1 MSPLGSASLRRLA
14 ALALAAGLSASPA
27 VAADAQ
33 PAIPNATALGAVV
46 VTEGATDGVLR
57 RLPSLGRETKLSGE
71 SDRLS
76 WPVWVTAA
84 EATQAQRLRLTYTAA
99 VSVMPEASHLA
110 VTINDRTLGAWR
122 LSTGGTARTLDV
134 SLPAGSLRP
143 GWNLVRLDA
152 EQRHRVECSVS
163 STYELWTEIDRARS
177 GLVFAAGY
185 APERRALADI
195 AGVAPDEHGRI
206 HIRLV
211 MPQDPEPT
219 QLRRA
224 LQTVQ
229 ALTVAGGFL
238 DPIVDVTRTLG
249 KGPGIDLLVGP
260 GPRALHE
267 SLPTLAAGTVA
278 LVDDPDPTR
287 LVVALPDDQAALER
301 LLTQLLDETGPKAPG
316 TEAGLAARAAL
327 GGLAVE
333 GGARVRLNEVGVA
346 SGEFSGRLYRASAH
360 LRLPAD
366 LYAAD
371 YAKVIVRLDG
381 GYAPGLDSAARL
393 TVRVNGRQTAG
404 APLTARGGEIFTDR
418 SLQLPL
424 SAFRPGHNHLEI
436 EAAVPHPDDR
446 TCDVGA
452 QIEGPKRFLLTEA
465 TEIRFPTFARIAR
478 LPDLAATAAGVLSDL
493 DDARRPSLYVP
504 HPDTATLSA
513 AATFLARVAA
523 AGERIDVPPI
533 VFRNPPSDAPSA
545 LVFGAFADLPV
556 TIAAAVGIE
565 PMAIRD
571 AWGRRQTAPQVS
583 EVSPAPTDRVARR
596 LSALRAVGD
605 VDPIMTGSVPV
616 TTGSIGP
623 RTFSVGR
630 TDGETLDRWRRSM
643 ESPWSPSVFLRGLSS
658 RTEQMFSDV
667 TGRGREPIRFSPRP
681 STGLVVA
688 QALSSAG
695 GVWTLVTAPSAGTLG
710 EGIAALTESG
720 RWNDIEGSLAA
731 WDQVDERTQITGSI
745 RHGYFATRDLD
756 PRNLRLIAGAWVSDN
771 PIGFI
776 LGVLFATGLL
786 GFATARLLPHLG
798 GEA

>member
-14 ALALAAGLSASPA
+14 ALAFAAGLSASPA
-27 VAADAQ
+27 VAAEAS
-33 PAIPNATALGAVV
+33 PNAAVAGTVV
-46 VTEGATDGVLR
+46 VTEGATDGILR

-84 EATQAQRLRLTYTAA
+84 EAGQAQRLRLTYTAA

-110 VTINDRTLGAWR
+110 VTVNDTSLGAWR
-122 LSTGGTARTLDV
+122 LATGGTARTLDV
-134 SLPAGSLRP
+134 SLPAGSLKP
-143 GWNLVRLDA
+143 GWNMIRLDA

-163 STYELWTEIDRARS
+163 STYELWTEIDRAHS

-185 APERRALADI
+185 APERRSLADI

-211 MPQDPEPT
+211 MPQDPDPA
-219 QLRRA
+219 QMRRA
-224 LQTVQ
+224 LQTIQ

-238 DPIVDVTRTLG
+238 DPVVDVTRTLG
-249 KGPGIDLLVGP
+249 KGPGIDLLIGA
-260 GPRALHE
+260 GPRAQHE
-267 SLPTLAAGTVA
+267 TLPNVAAGTVA

-287 LVVALPDDQAALER
+287 LVVALPDDSATLER

-316 TEAGLAARAAL
+316 TETGLAARAAL
-327 GGLAVE
+327 GGLAVDS
-333 GGARVRLNEVGVA
+333 GARVRLSEVGVA
-346 SGEFSGRLYRASAH
+346 SSEFSGRLYRASAH

-371 YAKVIVRLDG
+371 YAKVIVRLAG
-381 GYAPGLDSAARL
+381 GYAPGLDASARL

-436 EAAVPHPDDR
+436 EAAVPHGDDR
-446 TCDVGA
+446 ICDVGG
-452 QIEGPKRFLLTEA
+452 QIEGPKRFLLTDA
-465 TEIRFPTFARIAR
+465 TEIRFPTFARVAR

-493 DDARRPSLYVP
+493 DDARRPSIYVP
-504 HPDTATLSA
+504 HPDAATLSA
-513 AATFLARVAA
+513 TATFLARVAA
-523 AGERIDVPPI
+523 AGERVDVPPI

-545 LVFGAFADLPV
+545 LVFGAFADLPMTV
-556 TIAAAVGIE
+556 AAAVGIE
-565 PMAIRD
+565 PVAIRD
-571 AWGRRQTAPQVS
+571 AWGRRQSTPQVS
-583 EVSPAPTDRVARR
+583 ETSPAPTDRVARR
-596 LSALRAVGD
+596 LSALRTAGD
-605 VDPIMTGSVPV
+605 VDPIVTGSVPA

-623 RTFSVGR
+623 RAFSVGR

-643 ESPWSPSVFLRGLSS
+643 ESPWSPSAFLRGLST
-658 RTEQMFSDV
+658 RTEQMFGDL
-667 TGRGREPIRFSPRP
+667 TGRARETARFSPRP
-681 STGLVVA
+681 STGLVMA
-688 QALSSAG
+688 QALSPSG

-710 EGIAALTESG
+710 DGIAALTESG
-720 RWNDIEGSLAA
+720 RWNDLEGSVAA
-731 WDQVDERTQITGSI
+731 WDQVDERTQVTGSI
-745 RHGYFATRDLD
+745 RHGFFVTRDLD

-771 PIGFI
+771 PIGFV
-776 LGVLFATGLL
+776 LGVLFATALL

-798 GEA
+798 GES